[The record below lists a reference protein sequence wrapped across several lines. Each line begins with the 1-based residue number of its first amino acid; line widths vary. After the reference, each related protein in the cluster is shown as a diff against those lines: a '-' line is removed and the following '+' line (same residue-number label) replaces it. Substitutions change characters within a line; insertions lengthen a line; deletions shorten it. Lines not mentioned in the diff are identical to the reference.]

1 MRIFYTIIIAIS
13 LTSCASPA
21 KMFTSGLKK
30 INKAI
35 ERDPSIKLPA
45 DTIIDYKIKLIPGKD
60 GKDSIIRETITE
72 TINNCNYDELK
83 VRSARELRFAKKE
96 LRDSLKHVE
105 RMYKFETKRMNDL
118 LDYLIKENRELTKQV
133 KSNNSKEKVVQRQKT
148 KQERGGWW
156 ERTFGRYWWIL
167 PLIAL
172 ILGLV
177 GGFYIRNLIP
187 SIPNIFKR
195 K

>member
-1 MRIFYTIIIAIS
+1 MRNLIYISFTIF
-13 LTSCASPA
+13 LCSCASPA
-21 KMFTSGLKK
+21 KMFNSGLKK

-60 GKDSIIRETITE
+60 GKDSIIREIITE

-83 VRSARELRFAKKE
+83 VRSAKELRYAKKE

-105 RMYKFETKRMNDL
+105 RMYKLETKRKDDS
-118 LDYLIKENRELTKQV
+118 LDYLIKENKELTKQV
-133 KSNNSKEKVVQRQKT
+133 KSNNSKEKVIQRQKT
-148 KQERGGWW
+148 KQERGGWF

>member
-1 MRIFYTIIIAIS
+1 MKILHIIIIAIS

-21 KMFTSGLKK
+21 KMFNSGLKK

-83 VRSARELRFAKKE
+83 VRSARELRSAKSA
-96 LRDSLKHVE
+96 LRDSIKHVE
-105 RMYKFETKRMNDL
+105 RMYKFETKRKDDS
-118 LDYLIKENRELTKQV
+118 LDYLIKENKELTKQV
-133 KSNNSKEKVVQRQKT
+133 KSNNSKEKVNSRQKT
-148 KQERGGWW
+148 KQERGGWF

-177 GGFYIRNLIP
+177 GGWYFRNLIP